1 MKYCLS
7 GRQTA
12 EYLKKADEILVEG
25 RDYRVISDYFIDY
38 PDKTIILDYNTEFF
52 EKNAVDI
59 SDTIKQY
66 AEISENFVC
75 RLHTL
80 QNIFWFMENGI
91 KFYYAYPVNNYYD
104 MKALMDL
111 GVEYINITAPL
122 TFSIDK
128 LPVGE
133 HYPKFRMVPNVAYDG
148 YIPRDDGI
156 QGDWVRPEDV
166 EFYESAIYIFDFE
179 DINLDKERTLFDIY
193 ERRSWKGNLNFLITN
208 LNENVTN
215 TTVPDEFGL
224 YRSTCGQRCMQNGT
238 CHYCETAL
246 RWEKTLR
253 EYKHN
258 NEIKED
264 N

>member
-1 MKYCLS
+1 MREFIEES
-7 GRQTA
+7 P
-12 EYLKKADEILVEG
+12 EIFDV
-25 RDYRVISDYFIDY
+25 
-38 PDKTIILDYNTEFF
+38 
-52 EKNAVDI
+52 
-59 SDTIKQY
+59 IKQY
-66 AEISENFVC
+66 AEISKNFVC
-75 RLHTL
+75 RLSSLTSVL
-80 QNIFWFMENGI
+80 WFMENGV

-104 MKALMDL
+104 MRALMDL
-111 GVEYINITAPL
+111 GVEYISITAPL

-133 HYPKFRMVPNVAYDG
+133 HYPKFRMVPNVAYEG
-148 YIPRDDGI
+148 YIPRDSGI
-156 QGDWVRPEDV
+156 EGDWVRPEDV
-166 EFYESAIYIFDFE
+166 EFYESGIYVFDFE

-215 TTVPDEFGL
+215 TTVPNEFGL

-246 RWEKTLR
+246 KWEKTLL

-258 NEIKED
+258 NETKEQ